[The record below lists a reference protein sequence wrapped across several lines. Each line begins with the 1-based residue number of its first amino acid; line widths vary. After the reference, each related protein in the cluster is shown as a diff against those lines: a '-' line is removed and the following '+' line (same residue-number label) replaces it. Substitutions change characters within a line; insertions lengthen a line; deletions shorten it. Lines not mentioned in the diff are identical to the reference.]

1 MTLPQLRQEVD
12 YSESDLIRSSDSDL
26 EARCTLIKEK
36 AAAHAAALV
45 TYGVT
50 AGMLTALGTALTDYH
65 SVISGPRSAE
75 AVKKQQTAEIE
86 LLFKSTDH
94 ILKGQ
99 LDQLIVLFESTSPE
113 FYGEYKNARI
123 IVDLGGH
130 INTYSGKVPPSTV
143 KNILDTATDDN
154 ETLEITN
161 EGSVSLDFG
170 RGANSGDMGGAPV
183 SIPAGI
189 TKKVTV
195 IDLGPS
201 GNKYL
206 NVKNS
211 STETGSYKVLR
222 M

>member
-1 MTLPQLRQEVD
+1 MYSTCTLGIQTILFKGDSSFLLNKFKVARLFIFQTKLWYCD
-12 YSESDLIRSSDSDL
+12 YSICRL
-26 EARCTLIKEK
+26 ETK
-36 AAAHAAALV
+36 V
-45 TYGVT
+45 
-50 AGMLTALGTALTDYH
+50 
-65 SVISGPRSAE
+65 S
-75 AVKKQQTAEIE
+75 
-86 LLFKSTDH
+86 F
-94 ILKGQ
+94 
-99 LDQLIVLFESTSPE
+99 
-113 FYGEYKNARI
+113 RI

-130 INTYSGKVPPSTV
+130 INTYSGKVPPSTS
-143 KNILDTATDDN
+143 KNIFDTASDDN

-161 EGSVSLDFG
+161 DGSVSLDFG

-195 IDLGPS
+195 INLGPS

-206 NVKNS
+206 NVKNG